1 MKSYVPPHRR
11 NNRPKSID
19 KKDDL
24 KYLSKQKDS
33 SSDNLKTIKFVDG
46 EFPELI
52 NKNLT
57 LNEGISIEKELN
69 EGQKVEKS
77 YAEITYE
84 KENEE
89 FLDKQDEIKEGWSII
104 EKNTDSNVVILDSM
118 KIKKDRENLKQIE
131 QMKKNNQYFNL
142 RNKMIVN
149 WNEFRDNENELLG
162 DRSPYYNYKEEI
174 EQLIIEDLE
183 IERAIEEYNNQIE
196 VNSDIDDFE

>member
-196 VNSDIDDFE
+196 VNSDIDDLE

>member
-142 RNKMIVN
+142 RNKMINN

-196 VNSDIDDFE
+196 VNSDIDDLE